1 MKSFNLTP
9 IKVTPNDNTTI
20 PTILQ
25 ISTQNWN
32 KEEESLKKIR
42 KLQKLCWELAEM
54 ISLIWDVALDETS
67 IEEILKV
74 LNHEISFW
82 SFP

>member
-25 ISTQNWN
+25 ISSQNWN
-32 KEEESLKKIR
+32 KEEESLMKIR